1 MLERDGARA
10 SLWQTTTERFNS
22 PAINHSGEF
31 DVIIVGG
38 GITGLATALNL
49 QEGGMRC
56 AVLEAKTLC
65 FGTSGGTTAHLNTF
79 LDTSYT
85 TIISNFD
92 KEKAA
97 LVANAARDGVALIE
111 RNVGKYSIDCQF
123 ERTPAYLFAQTDK
136 QVSELEDISKA
147 CTELGV
153 RNSLVDDIPWPLD
166 CRKAMLVEDQAKF
179 HPTRYV
185 MGLARAF
192 TSLGG
197 VIIENCRVHPQDDD
211 GPIEIETPAGKLIA
225 GKLIFATHIPP
236 GITYLNLRCAPYRS
250 YAMAWELKTDIT
262 ASLAYDMYDPYHYY
276 RTQQID
282 GKTYLIAG
290 GEDHKTGHGSDTR
303 ECFRKLE
310 EHVRMSF
317 ELGEVANSWSSQ
329 YFEPVD
335 GIAYIGYMPA
345 KQSNILVA
353 TGFGGNGMT
362 YSHISAM
369 VFAELLLG
377 KEGRYHEVFDVG
389 RNKPVASAKN
399 FIKENLD
406 VAAKWLGKL
415 LPADRLSQA
424 QELSPGEGRIVKY
437 EGETTALHRDEDG
450 ELHAVNPTCT
460 HMKCHV
466 AWNAAEQS
474 WDCPCHGARFSV
486 KGEVLT
492 GPADLDLEK
501 IQIDRHAETS

>member
-10 SLWQTTTERFNS
+10 SLWQTTTEKFSS
-22 PAINHSGEF
+22 PAINHNREF

-38 GITGLATALNL
+38 GITGLATALIL
-49 QEGGMRC
+49 QEGGKRC
-56 AVLEAKTLC
+56 AVIEAKSLC

-79 LDTSYT
+79 FDTPYP
-85 TIISNFD
+85 TIIQNFD

-97 LVANAARDGVALIE
+97 RVAEAARDAVALIE
-111 RNVGKYSIDCQF
+111 RNIGKYEIDCQF
-123 ERTPAYLFAQTDK
+123 ERAPAYLFAQTDK
-136 QVSELEDISKA
+136 QIGELEDISKA
-147 CTELGV
+147 CNDLGV

-166 CRKAMLVEDQAKF
+166 CRRAMLVDDQAKF

-192 TSLGG
+192 TGLGG
-197 VIIENCRVHPQDDD
+197 VIIENCRVHPPNDDE
-211 GPIEIETPAGKLIA
+211 PIEIATPAGKLKA
-225 GKLIFATHIPP
+225 EKLIFATHIPP

-250 YAMAWELKTDIT
+250 YAMAWKLKSDLPG
-262 ASLAYDMYDPYHYY
+262 SLAYDMYDPYHYY
-276 RTQQID
+276 RTQKID
-282 GKTYLIAG
+282 DTNYLIAG

-310 EHVRMSF
+310 EHVRKTF
-317 ELGEVANSWSSQ
+317 DVGEATNSWSSQ

-335 GIAYIGYMPA
+335 GIAYIGYMPG

-362 YSHISAM
+362 YSHISALI
-369 VFAELLLG
+369 FAELLLG
-377 KEGRYHEVFDVG
+377 TDGKYHEVFDVG
-389 RNKPVASAKN
+389 RNKPLASAKN
-399 FIKENLD
+399 FIRENLD

-415 LPADRLSQA
+415 LPADRLNEA
-424 QELSPGEGRIVKY
+424 QEMQPGEGRIVKI
-437 EGETTALHRDEDG
+437 EGETTALHRDDSG
-450 ELHAVNPTCT
+450 ELHAIDPTCT

-492 GPADLDLEK
+492 GPADLNLER
-501 IQIDRHAETS
+501 IQIDKPAETS